1 MYVCINESYDCC
13 IQILWL
19 MSRLGVQRVGD
30 NGQIMLYELLIVVI
44 LRCVC
49 VCVKLNCRSIYIL
62 PLPHL
67 HPRPHHHHHHL
78 PSFFPTLTRHMLIKL
93 IAVRHRSS
101 GNHCRILSVLIP

>member
-49 VCVKLNCRSIYIL
+49 VCE
-62 PLPHL
+62 
-67 HPRPHHHHHHL
+67 
-78 PSFFPTLTRHMLIKL
+78 IKL
-93 IAVRHRSS
+93 
-101 GNHCRILSVLIP
+101 